1 LQNLCR
7 QLEREKEERE
17 QRYMAVCRSVGKEPE
32 PFSPPLAP
40 EHEPSRTVAEDL
52 EQGLRL
58 LLMARGFD
66 PAILKKAI
74 ADFVKAV
81 LAQGQ

>member
-1 LQNLCR
+1 L
-7 QLEREKEERE
+7 
-17 QRYMAVCRSVGKEPE
+17 S
-32 PFSPPLAP
+32 P
-40 EHEPSRTVAEDL
+40 EHEPSPTVAEDL
-52 EQGLRL
+52 EQALRA

-81 LAQGQ
+81 LAQRQ